1 MALPSPSESSTCL
14 VTGASSGI
22 GVEIARQLALRGLNV
37 TLVARREDRLR
48 ALSDELERD
57 HGVHADVVAADVA
70 SEEGRSALIDGVRAN
85 GRDVDVLVNNAGA
98 YIAGDET
105 SLGGV
110 AERWRANLD
119 SNVLT
124 AVLMTTALLPSLRR
138 PGGRIVL
145 TSSIA
150 AQRGGGG
157 PYSAAK
163 AALHGYALDL
173 ATRLGEEGITA
184 NVIAPGYVVDS
195 EFFDGRMT
203 PEGHR
208 KRVDATLVKRPGEPS
223 DIAEAV
229 RWLAGPGGTF
239 VTGQIIN
246 VNGGSVLGR

>member
-1 MALPSPSESSTCL
+1 MSRLAVVSGGGT
-14 VTGASSGI
+14 GI
-22 GVEIARQLALRGLNV
+22 GRATAGMLAGEGYDVIVVGRRAGVLADAVKWIGPQATAV
-37 TLVARREDRLR
+37 TADV
-48 ALSDELERD
+48 SDP
-57 HGVHADVVAADVA
+57 AQIPAVVAAVGD
-70 SEEGRSALIDGVRAN
+70 RAL
-85 GRDVDVLVNNAGA
+85 DVLVNNAGA
-98 YIAGDET
+98 FVSGDDASLDAVAG
-105 SLGGV
+105 
-110 AERWRANLD
+110 RWRATFD

-124 AVLMTTALLPSLRR
+124 AVLLTTALLPSLRR

-173 ATRLGEEGITA
+173 ATRCGAEGITA